1 MKKFFSFKC
10 TLFSIY
16 FTIISLQAAAQPMYK
31 YNVDLTKVTDDQLAV
46 ELICPAITKS
56 EINFYLPKI
65 VPGTYM
71 NSNYGKY
78 VHNLKAFDKNNKE
91 LPVTI
96 LGDNGW
102 TIKKANKIH
111 RISYNV
117 EDTWDASISN
127 MVYPMCGTSFEA
139 GKNFVI
145 NTPGLFGYFEG
156 MKKMPFEISFTKP
169 AGFYAATG
177 LKPVETGNT
186 NDKFICNNADH
197 LYDSPIMFSLPDTT
211 FIKVGNA
218 DVLVAVYSP
227 KKQVSSKFIAANLN
241 KLLQG
246 SKDYLGGRLPVDK
259 YAFIYYFNGEQKTL
273 GITGAWEHSYSSFYA
288 LNESPE
294 KKIIENVVDI
304 SSHEF
309 FHIVTPLTISSREVK
324 EFNFNET
331 VLSKHVWLY
340 EGSTEYTAHHVQVW
354 SGLKTPEQ
362 FLETL
367 SQKIN
372 YSRSYF
378 KDTLSFTELGKESAG
393 KWAQQYVNVYMKGA
407 LISACLDLYLLQ
419 LSGAQYGIKNLKHD
433 LSIKYGKDKFFEDEE
448 LFGVIEEMTFPKL
461 KDFFTNYIVGTTPL
475 PYEKFFAIAGVD
487 YLPLEQYREF
497 TIGGIQ
503 INPTTEG
510 RIKVGLRGMNA
521 TGEKF
526 GYKEGDEL
534 VSINDSL
541 VNEENIENILTHLY
555 SILKEG
561 DIINIKVNRK
571 SADGK
576 IELLTLSAPA
586 VKIDKTRKHVL
597 RFIPNPSAAQLKVR
611 NAWLNNH
618 AAALPTAN
626 LADVSEIDQVIK
638 TLYAVISGP
647 AGPRD
652 WSRFRSLFHADA
664 YMAAFNA
671 KRELRK
677 FSPAQYVQN
686 NGPFFMQNSFNEK
699 EIGRTI
705 NQFGNV
711 AQVFTSYEFTAGTNP
726 PTNKRGIN
734 SIELIKEKG
743 RWFIMSI
750 TWDEESKVQPIPSM
764 YLNK

>member
-1 MKKFFSFKC
+1 MKQSFSFKAAVC
-10 TLFSIY
+10 SIC
-16 FTIISLQAAAQPMYK
+16 FVIIAGQTSAQQSYK
-31 YNVDLTKVTDDQLAV
+31 YSVDLNKATDDQLHID
-46 ELICPAITKS
+46 LICPEITKS
-56 EINFYLPKI
+56 EISFYLPKI

-78 VHNLKAFDKNNKE
+78 VHNLKAFDKAGKE
-91 LPVTI
+91 LPVAQA
-96 LGDNGW
+96 GDNGW

-111 RISYNV
+111 RISYQV

-156 MKKMPFEISFTKP
+156 MKKMPFEISFSKP
-169 AGFYAATG
+169 EGFYAATG
-177 LKPVETGNT
+177 LVPVATSST
-186 NDKFICNNADH
+186 SDQFLCKDADH
-197 LYDSPIMFSLPDTT
+197 LYDSPIMFSLPDTAV
-211 FIKVGNA
+211 IKVGNA
-218 DVLVAVYSP
+218 DVVIAIYSP
-227 KKQVSSKFIAANLN
+227 RKQVSAKFIAANLN

-259 YAFIYYFNGEQKTL
+259 YAFIYYFNGEQKPL

-288 LNESPE
+288 LAEAPE
-294 KKIIENVVDI
+294 KDIIENVVDI

-367 SQKIN
+367 AQKIS
-372 YSRSYF
+372 YSRSAF
-378 KDTLSFTELGKESAG
+378 KDTLSFTELSKESAG

-419 LSGAQYGIKNLKHD
+419 LSGSQYGIKDLKHD
-433 LSIKYGKDKFFEDEE
+433 LSVKYGKDKFFEDVE
-448 LFGVIEEMTFPKL
+448 LFSVIQEMTYPQL
-461 KDFFTNYIVGTTPL
+461 KDFFTDYVEGTRPL
-475 PYEKFFAIAGVD
+475 PYEKFFAMAGVD
-487 YLPLEQYREF
+487 YLPTESYREF
-497 TIGGIQ
+497 SIGGIQ
-503 INPTTEG
+503 TNPTDNG
-510 RIKVGLRGMNA
+510 MIKVGTRNMNA
-521 TGEKF
+521 IGEKL
-526 GYKEGDEL
+526 GYKNGDEL
-534 VSINDSL
+534 VSINDSM
-541 VNEENIENILTHLY
+541 VTAENIGDRLAHLY
-555 SILKEG
+555 AILKEG
-561 DIINIKVNRK
+561 DLLNIKVNRK
-571 SADGK
+571 NEEGK
-576 IELLTLSAPA
+576 TELISLSAPA

-597 RFIPNPSAAQLKVR
+597 RFIPNPTAAQLKIR
-611 NAWLNNH
+611 NAWLNDH
-618 AAALPTAN
+618 AAALPAAN
-626 LADVSEIDQVIK
+626 PADVAEIDQLIK
-638 TLYAVISGP
+638 VLYEVISGP

-652 WSRFRSLFHADA
+652 WARFRSLFHTDA
-664 YMAAFNA
+664 FMAAFTP

-686 NGPFFMQNSFNEK
+686 NGPFFMKNSFNEK
-699 EIGRTI
+699 EIGRKV

-711 AQVFTSYEFTAGTNP
+711 AQVFTAYEFIAGTNP
-726 PTNKRGIN
+726 PLNKRGIN

-750 TWDEESKVQPIPSM
+750 TWDEESKDQPIPAA